1 MTNRHFIAKVMTVLF
16 GIVTR
21 LSAFCAIMLCM
32 TVFTPLQAQV
42 VVEDEDKNNQLQ
54 REVWWDE
61 WDGHTPGWFYWLIE
75 LFQSDEYRDEDRRNL
90 LQLLPTV
97 LMVRVNKERT
107 DKEKEYVDAIAQD
120 KLFILADMEIDYAY
134 ELAKSE
140 LNELRGRVAQTI
152 SKAQK
157 LGVYAPMIREM
168 SNENQRIEGRIY
180 ALKKSD
186 LTNVDRQLG
195 YQSEAE
201 ALRKLIA
208 VSSRIIIA
216 FGAVKR

>member
-1 MTNRHFIAKVMTVLF
+1 MKNRYPIRVIRSIIALMFLILTSTMSTV
-16 GIVTR
+16 
-21 LSAFCAIMLCM
+21 
-32 TVFTPLQAQV
+32 LQAQTL
-42 VVEDEDKNNQLQ
+42 VEDEDKNNQLQ
-54 REVWWDE
+54 REVWWSE

-97 LMVRVNKERT
+97 LMVRVSKERT
-107 DKEKEYVDAIAQD
+107 DKEKEYVDAVAQD

-140 LNELRGRVAQTI
+140 LNELRSRVTNNLN
-152 SKAQK
+152 KAQQI
-157 LGVYAPMIREM
+157 GVYAPMIREI

-180 ALKKSD
+180 ALRKSD
-186 LTNVDRQLG
+186 LTNADRQLG

-201 ALRKLIA
+201 AFRKLIV

-216 FGAVKR
+216 FQSVKR

>member
-1 MTNRHFIAKVMTVLF
+1 MKNRYPIRVIIALMFL
-16 GIVTR
+16 I
-21 LSAFCAIMLCM
+21 L
-32 TVFTPLQAQV
+32 TPTMSSELQAQAL
-42 VVEDEDKNNQLQ
+42 VEDEDKNNQLQ
-54 REVWWDE
+54 REVWWSE

-97 LMVRVNKERT
+97 LMVRVSKERT

-140 LNELRGRVAQTI
+140 LNELRSRVANNL
-152 SKAQK
+152 SKAQQI
-157 LGVYAPMIREM
+157 GVYSAMIREI
-168 SNENQRIEGRIY
+168 SNENKRIEGRIY
-180 ALKKSD
+180 ALRKSD
-186 LTNVDRQLG
+186 LTNADRQLG

-201 ALRKLIA
+201 AFRKLIV

-216 FGAVKR
+216 FEAVKR

>member
-1 MTNRHFIAKVMTVLF
+1 MKKRHPIRVVIALLF
-16 GIVTR
+16 LI
-21 LSAFCAIMLCM
+21 L
-32 TVFTPLQAQV
+32 TPTSSELHAQAL
-42 VVEDEDKNNQLQ
+42 VEDEDKNNQLQ
-54 REVWWDE
+54 REVWWSE

-97 LMVRVNKERT
+97 LMVRVSKERT

-140 LNELRGRVAQTI
+140 LNELRSRVASNL

-157 LGVYAPMIREM
+157 IGVYAPMLKEI
-168 SNENQRIEGRIY
+168 SNENQRIEGRIK
-180 ALKKSD
+180 ALRKSD
-186 LTNVDRQLG
+186 LSNADRQLG

-201 ALRKLIA
+201 AFRKLIV

-216 FGAVKR
+216 FEAVKR

>member
-1 MTNRHFIAKVMTVLF
+1 MKNTMKLRHLITVVITHLF
-16 GIVTR
+16 WIVTP
-21 LSAFCAIMLCM
+21 S
-32 TVFTPLQAQV
+32 VFTPVQGQTE
-42 VVEDEDKNNQLQ
+42 VEDENRNNQLQ
-54 REVWWDE
+54 REVWWNE

-97 LMVRVNKERT
+97 LAVRTSKERT
-107 DKEKEYVDAIAQD
+107 DKEKEYVDAVAQD

-140 LNELRGRVAQTI
+140 LNELRSRVTNNL

-157 LGVYAPMIREM
+157 IGVYAAMIKEI
-168 SNENQRIEGRIY
+168 SNENQRIEGRIK
-180 ALKKSD
+180 ALRKSD

-201 ALRKLIA
+201 AFRKLL
-208 VSSRIIIA
+208 VLSSRIIIA
-216 FGAVKR
+216 FQSVKR

>member
-1 MTNRHFIAKVMTVLF
+1 MINRHFFPIITALVFFVMTP
-16 GIVTR
+16 
-21 LSAFCAIMLCM
+21 S
-32 TVFTPLQAQV
+32 VFTPLQAQTT
-42 VVEDEDKNNQLQ
+42 VEDENRNNQLQ
-54 REVWWDE
+54 REVWWSE
-61 WDGHTPGWFYWLIE
+61 WDGHTPSWFYWIIE

-97 LMVRVNKERT
+97 WVTKVNKEQT
-107 DKEKEYVDAIAQD
+107 EKEKEYVDAVAQD

-140 LNELRGRVAQTI
+140 LNELRGRVVGNI

-157 LGVYAPMIREM
+157 VGVYAAMIKEI

-180 ALKKSD
+180 ALRKSD
-186 LTNVDRQLG
+186 LTNADRQLG

-201 ALRKLIA
+201 AFRKLIV

-216 FGAVKR
+216 FESVKR

>member
-1 MTNRHFIAKVMTVLF
+1 MKNRHLIIALPFLVMTP
-16 GIVTR
+16 
-21 LSAFCAIMLCM
+21 S
-32 TVFTPLQAQV
+32 VFTPLQAQTIV
-42 VVEDEDKNNQLQ
+42 KDENKINQLQ
-54 REVWWDE
+54 REVWWSE

-75 LFQSDEYRDEDRRNL
+75 LFQSDEYRDEDRRNF
-90 LQLLPTV
+90 LQLFVTV
-97 LMVRVNKERT
+97 VMTKINKEQT
-107 DKEKEYVDAIAQD
+107 EKEKEYVDAVAQD

-140 LNELRGRVAQTI
+140 LNELRGRVVGNI

-157 LGVYAPMIREM
+157 VGVYAAMIKEI

-180 ALKKSD
+180 ALRKSD
-186 LTNVDRQLG
+186 LTNADRQLG

-201 ALRKLIA
+201 AFRKLIV

-216 FGAVKR
+216 FEVVKR

>member
-1 MTNRHFIAKVMTVLF
+1 MKNRYLMIIVALPFFVMTP
-16 GIVTR
+16 
-21 LSAFCAIMLCM
+21 S
-32 TVFTPLQAQV
+32 VFTPLQAQIM
-42 VVEDEDKNNQLQ
+42 VEDENRNNQLQ
-54 REVWWDE
+54 REVWWSE
-61 WDGHTPGWFYWLIE
+61 WDGHTPSWFYWIIE

-97 LMVRVNKERT
+97 LMVKATKERT
-107 DKEKEYVDAIAQD
+107 DKEKEYVDAVAKD

-140 LNELRGRVAQTI
+140 LNELRSRVANNLN
-152 SKAQK
+152 KAQQI
-157 LGVYAPMIREM
+157 GVYAPMIREI

-180 ALKKSD
+180 ALRKSD
-186 LTNVDRQLG
+186 LTNADRQLG

-201 ALRKLIA
+201 AFRKLIV

-216 FGAVKR
+216 FQAVKR

>member
-1 MTNRHFIAKVMTVLF
+1 MKNRYLMIIVALPFFVMTP
-16 GIVTR
+16 
-21 LSAFCAIMLCM
+21 S
-32 TVFTPLQAQV
+32 VFTPLQAQIM
-42 VVEDEDKNNQLQ
+42 VEDENRNNQLQ
-54 REVWWDE
+54 REVWWSE
-61 WDGHTPGWFYWLIE
+61 WDGHTPSWFYWIIE

-97 LMVRVNKERT
+97 LMVKATKERT
-107 DKEKEYVDAIAQD
+107 DKEKEYVDAVAKD

-140 LNELRGRVAQTI
+140 LNELRSRVANNI
-152 SKAQK
+152 SKAQQI
-157 LGVYAPMIREM
+157 GVYAAMIKEI

-180 ALKKSD
+180 ALRKSD
-186 LTNVDRQLG
+186 LTNADRQLG

-201 ALRKLIA
+201 AFRKLIV

-216 FGAVKR
+216 FQAVKR

>member
-1 MTNRHFIAKVMTVLF
+1 MKNRHHVPIIIALLFFVMTP
-16 GIVTR
+16 
-21 LSAFCAIMLCM
+21 S
-32 TVFTPLQAQV
+32 VFTSLQAQTT
-42 VVEDEDKNNQLQ
+42 VEDENRNNQLQ
-54 REVWWDE
+54 REVWWSE
-61 WDGHTPGWFYWLIE
+61 WDGHTPSWFYWIIE

-97 LMVRVNKERT
+97 LMVKATKERT
-107 DKEKEYVDAIAQD
+107 DKEKEYVDAVAKD

-140 LNELRGRVAQTI
+140 LNELRSRVANNLN
-152 SKAQK
+152 KAQQI
-157 LGVYAPMIREM
+157 GVYAPMIKEI

-180 ALKKSD
+180 ALRKSD

-201 ALRKLIA
+201 AFRKLIV

-216 FGAVKR
+216 FQSVKR